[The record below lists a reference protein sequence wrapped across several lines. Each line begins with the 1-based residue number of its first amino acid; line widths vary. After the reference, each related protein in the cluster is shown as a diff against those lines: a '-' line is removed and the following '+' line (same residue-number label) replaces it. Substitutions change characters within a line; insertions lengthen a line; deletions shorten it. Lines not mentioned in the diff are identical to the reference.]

1 MSVIFCLVVLRH
13 FRHFC
18 LVVMRHFRYFFHL
31 VMFHFPHFCL
41 VVMNHFRHRGRA
53 SFLSYFATW
62 SCVISALFCPV
73 FMPYSAI
80 FCYVV
85 KRHFCNFLP
94 RGHALFRHFLPRG
107 QASFQAPRKADIT
120 AIFAL
125 AEVAKLGKAFWCK
138 FKKYLLLSA
147 KMHCFKCKKLCSQ
160 CKKLWVEG
168 NIHRYIYIYNI

>member
-1 MSVIFCLVVLRH
+1 MVLRH
-13 FRHFC
+13 FR
-18 LVVMRHFRYFFHL
+18 
-31 VMFHFPHFCL
+31 HFCL

-62 SCVISALFCPV
+62 SSVISALFCPV

-94 RGHALFRHFLPRG
+94 RGH
-107 QASFQAPRKADIT
+107 APRKADIT